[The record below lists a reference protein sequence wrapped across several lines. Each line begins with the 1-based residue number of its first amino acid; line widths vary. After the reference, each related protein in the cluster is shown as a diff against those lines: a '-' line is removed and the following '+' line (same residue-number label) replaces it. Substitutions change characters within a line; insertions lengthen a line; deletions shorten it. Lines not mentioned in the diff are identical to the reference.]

1 LGERIN
7 TVRKNTVVLVIASK
21 EIGLEA
27 NAEKTKYMVMSWDQN
42 AGQNGYIQIGNT
54 SFETVKRFKCLGTTL
69 MNNISIHEEIKSRLQ
84 SGNADLLSSSL

>member
-1 LGERIN
+1 MGERIH

-21 EIGLEA
+21 EIGLEV
-27 NAEKTKYMVMSWDQN
+27 NAEKTKYMIMSRDRNARQN
-42 AGQNGYIQIGNT
+42 RNIQIGNT

-69 MNNISIHEEIKSRLQ
+69 MNNNSIHEEIKSRLQ